1 MLRAVPAALLGG
13 KMLKKIIILFSI
25 ALMPPPAVAGPISKF
40 DEKKPDIEQVSTVPL
55 FDLERCLIDMDD
67 YQGAFIYRQPDR
79 PHEVNILW
87 VWTDSR
93 FTIARAHLKVV
104 DGVLAVRVWIKG
116 NLPRKQFKSCVETG
130 KSR

>member
-1 MLRAVPAALLGG
+1 
-13 KMLKKIIILFSI
+13 MLKKIIILSSI
-25 ALMPPPAVAGPISKF
+25 ALMPLPAVAGPISKF

-87 VWTDSR
+87 VWTESR
-93 FTIARAHLKVV
+93 FTIARVHLKVV
-104 DGVLAVRVWIKG
+104 DGGVGVRVWIKG
-116 NLPRKQFKSCVETG
+116 NLPRKQFSSCIERGNT
-130 KSR
+130 SQ